1 MKRLYL
7 TFLALCIGFSSLAQI
22 PCSFTWRSVHLPGG
36 IIADYTS
43 PQLASQPY
51 QGPCMAFATAAT
63 LETQYEIDFDDPGR
77 NLDLSEAYLDY
88 KVWSWSNPN
97 VLGLFNN
104 NFSVPE
110 ESAGNFSS
118 YCDSELD
125 CPLGPAARSCINSG
139 QCFQVI
145 DSLNETTQQWSY
157 SVQCVPCASD
167 MKRVKAK
174 EVVQVNDQINSIDQ
188 FKTMLMEGPMILR
201 VSATNLG
208 NLQNYSYG
216 NASNLS
222 YHAVSLIGWKEV
234 NGGIKL
240 HFKDSWPGSAGFKYS
255 KVLTHSQLLSLIEPL
270 PNASAAFRLFQ
281 IKSTRVVNEFARPV
295 NYDLF
300 VPADQCIPT
309 PLPQPG
315 LTLLNEP
322 VLLRNV
328 PNTLYATVSCS
339 GEPAVDWEWII
350 PNSAVYSPVNNNCN
364 STVTFTTNTSTSELL
379 VKVRAKSLS
388 GAWSVWKERSFAIG
402 GNAK

>member
-1 MKRLYL
+1 
-7 TFLALCIGFSSLAQI
+7 
-22 PCSFTWRSVHLPGG
+22 
-36 IIADYTS
+36 
-43 PQLASQPY
+43 
-51 QGPCMAFATAAT
+51 MAFATAAT
-63 LETQYEIDFDDPGR
+63 LETQYAIDYNDPGR

-88 KVWSWSNPN
+88 KVWSWTNAN
-97 VLGLFNN
+97 VLNLFNN

-110 ESAGNFSS
+110 ASAGNFSGR
-118 YCDSELD
+118 CDSELD
-125 CPLGPAARSCINSG
+125 CPLRPAAKSCINSG

-145 DSLNETTQQWSY
+145 DSLNETTQQWIY
-157 SVQCVPCASD
+157 SVECVPCNSG

-174 EVVQVNDQINSIDQ
+174 EVVQVNDQINSVDQ

-201 VSATNLG
+201 VSASKVTT
-208 NLQNYSYG
+208 LQNYSYG
-216 NASNLS
+216 NAANLS

-240 HFKDSWPGSAGFKYS
+240 HFKDSWIGNVGFKYS
-255 KVLTHSQLLSLIEPL
+255 KVLTHSQLLNLLEPI
-270 PNASAAFRLFQ
+270 PNADPHYRLFQ
-281 IKSTRVVNEFARPV
+281 IKGTKVVNEFARPV

-309 PLPQPG
+309 PPAQPG

-328 PNTLYATVSCS
+328 PNVLYASISCN

-350 PNSAVYSPVNNNCN
+350 PNSAVYSPANNNCN
-364 STVTFTTNTSTSELL
+364 STVSFTTNTSTSSLL
-379 VKVRAKSLS
+379 VKVRAKSIS